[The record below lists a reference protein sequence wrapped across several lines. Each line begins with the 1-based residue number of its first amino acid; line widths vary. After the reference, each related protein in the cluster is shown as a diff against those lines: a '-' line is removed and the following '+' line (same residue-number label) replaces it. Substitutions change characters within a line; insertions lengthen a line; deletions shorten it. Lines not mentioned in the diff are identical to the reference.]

1 MHNKKSAPHKALIF
15 CCGTILAPL
24 PLVLCVIISYM
35 KLNPLT
41 PEEEKV
47 IKDKSTEKPFSGKY
61 DNFTKEGVYLCR
73 QCNSPLYESKDKFDA
88 HCGWPS
94 FDQEIEGA
102 VKRQIDKDG
111 LRTEILCAT
120 CGAHLGHVFEGEKM
134 TEKDVRHCVNSLSMQ
149 FIPTQFEESENHSAL
164 FAGGCFWC
172 LEAVFLEL
180 KGVLSVVSGYSGGY
194 VDNPSY
200 EQVSKGNTGHAESV
214 EIVYDPS
221 VINYKDLLDIFFSIH
236 DPTTL
241 DRQGDDVG
249 PQYRSVVF
257 YKTLTQKK
265 EAEEMIS
272 KLDKSKIFSGHLV
285 TEVRPFVRFY
295 PAEET
300 HQEYY
305 KRNKD
310 KNPYCQIVINPKL
323 AKFKEKYKHLLK

>member
-1 MHNKKSAPHKALIF
+1 
-15 CCGTILAPL
+15 
-24 PLVLCVIISYM
+24 M

-41 PEEEKV
+41 PEEKKV
-47 IKDKSTEKPFSGKY
+47 IKGKNTEKPFSGEY
-61 DNFTKEGVYLCR
+61 DNFTREGLYLCR

-94 FDQEIEGA
+94 FDQEIAGA

-149 FIPTQFEESENHSAL
+149 FIPTQFEESQNHSAV

-200 EQVSKGNTGHAESV
+200 EQVSRGVTGHAESV

-241 DRQGDDVG
+241 DRQGDDIG
-249 PQYRSVVF
+249 SQYRSVVF
-257 YKTLTQKK
+257 YKTLVQKK

-272 KLDKSKIFSGHLV
+272 KLDKSKIFSGHIV

-305 KRNKD
+305 ERNKD

>member
-1 MHNKKSAPHKALIF
+1 
-15 CCGTILAPL
+15 
-24 PLVLCVIISYM
+24 M

-47 IKDKSTEKPFSGKY
+47 IKDKSTEKPFSGEY

-257 YKTLTQKK
+257 YKTLAQKK

-272 KLDKSKIFSGHLV
+272 KLGKSKIFSGHLV

-305 KRNKD
+305 ERNKD